1 MAAVTREGAAPCTR
15 EWRRGRPSCPW
26 GHSQTLREGAL
37 GLHHP
42 STQTAGHHSVVHC
55 QFSTAEAE
63 VRRALGGRRG
73 GIPGLTEAAA
83 RGLPSVGVGS
93 VLTVTVIDGEAA
105 G

>member
-1 MAAVTREGAAPCTR
+1 M
-15 EWRRGRPSCPW
+15 
-26 GHSQTLREGAL
+26 
-37 GLHHP
+37 
-42 STQTAGHHSVVHC
+42 HC